1 MNNLQQRIA
10 LVYGSLTKFW
20 TTMKT
25 EKESTVVAVEGETNH
40 LLEMSIL
47 CNQIALLLGEYEFV
61 FVH

>member
-20 TTMKT
+20 TAMET
-25 EKESTVVAVEGETNH
+25 EKESSVVAVEEETNH

-47 CNQIALLLGEYEFV
+47 FNQIVLLLGEYEFV